1 MENEDMKK
9 CPFCAEMIKADAIKC
24 RYCGSTIVEKTAAP
38 RSGYPRNYW
47 RRVNE
52 GKRVA
57 GVCSGLAREFDAP
70 KLILP
75 LRLFFILTTIFY
87 GFGFI
92 FYIVLWLLMPAPV
105 DGLTRPAAGI
115 RVNSVNEYELTEAGY
130 QKRIDPMSALLGFL
144 LLAAGA
150 VLMLAPMG
158 RNRFWGF
165 PIHFDAVFPKFIH
178 DSIYFNINWITGL
191 WPVLILLGLIL
202 LFFGAL
208 RFLRI
213 ALGCGLIA
221 VGAVFLILFIPFLP
235 GLLVFPGMLIL
246 GLILIFIGGLK
257 LVFGSSKVVK
267 QEVVS
272 RKNATQDAVTDEDLE
287 IKDE

>member
-24 RYCGSTIVEKTAAP
+24 RYCGSTIVEKTTAP
-38 RSGYPRNYW
+38 RSGVPRNYW

-57 GVCSGLAREFDAP
+57 GVCTGLAREFDAP

-75 LRLFFILTTIFY
+75 LRIFFILTTIFY

-105 DGLTRPAAGI
+105 DGLVRPAAGT
-115 RVNSVNEYELTEAGY
+115 RVKSVHEYELTEAGY
-130 QKRIDPMSALLGFL
+130 QKKIDPMSALLGFL

-165 PIHFDAVFPKFIH
+165 PIHLDSIFPKFIH
-178 DSIYFNINWITGL
+178 DSLYFNINWITGL

-208 RFLRI
+208 RFLRV

-272 RKNATQDAVTDEDLE
+272 QKAAPQDAVTDEDWE